1 MPLLGPAYGFKKD
14 NPVNRI
20 SRNILLV
27 SLLPLAIACGKNTT
41 PDPEPGPGPEPQ
53 SETTVTVTYQGTD
66 ENFSN
71 PERGFYVASEV
82 SQANGKGIS
91 EASIKAA
98 RTQGRTLFLLEFH
111 MGDYVASDISEEYLQ
126 TIRAK
131 FQSLRDGGVKC
142 ILRFC
147 YSNGYSE
154 ADKPWDATPEQVN
167 RHLEQLKSIIR
178 EYSDVIMV
186 VQAGFIG
193 SWGEWYYT
201 ENFTD
206 NASRKALVDALLEV
220 VPENRQ
226 IELRTPAYKMK
237 LYGYSLA
244 DTLKLAEAHQPTT
257 KARLG
262 GHNDCYLSSA
272 NDVGT
277 YSSPTD
283 RKYWGAESLFT
294 IMGGESCEL
303 TAYCHCEGTDKYNG
317 ALKDLAINH
326 FTYLNSG
333 YHKSVLKRW
342 QEEGCMDEIKIRLG
356 YRYVLDKAEFTKDA
370 AAGKAFDI
378 KLTLHNEGFAPAQ
391 NPRDAELVLCDA
403 SGKVLKTWAL
413 NSDPRYWMPA
423 EETVISQSVTLPD
436 GISGALTLYLNLPDP
451 CETLHT
457 NPLFSIRLANVGVWN
472 EETGYNKLYSFNI

>member
-1 MPLLGPAYGFKKD
+1 MKQL
-14 NPVNRI
+14 
-20 SRNILLV
+20 SRILLAII
-27 SLLPLAIACGKNTT
+27 LPLAIACGKNNTEPT
-41 PDPEPGPGPEPQ
+41 PEPGPGPEPEPQ
-53 SETTVTVTYQGTD
+53 PETGLVTVTYQGTD
-66 ENFSN
+66 ENFCN
-71 PERGFYVASEV
+71 PERGFYLANEV
-82 SQANGKGIS
+82 YSADGRGIS
-91 EASIKAA
+91 DASLKSA
-98 RTQGRTLFLLEFH
+98 RAQGRSLYLLEFH
-111 MGDYVASDISEEYLQ
+111 MGSYVASDIADDYLK
-126 TIRAK
+126 TIQAR
-131 FQSLRDGGVKC
+131 FQSLRTGGFKC

-147 YSNGYSE
+147 YSNGFAE
-154 ADKPWDATPEQVN
+154 EDKPWDATPEQVN
-167 RHLEQLKSIIR
+167 RHLEQLKPLIQ
-178 EYSDVIMV
+178 EYRDVIMV

-220 VPENRQ
+220 VPADRQ

-237 LYGYSLA
+237 LYGQTLA
-244 DTLKLAEAHQPTT
+244 DTLTRAEAHQPTA

-262 GHNDCYLSSA
+262 GHNDCYLSSS

-277 YSSPTD
+277 FNSPNE

-317 ALKDLAINH
+317 ALKDLAVYH
-326 FTYLNSG
+326 FTYLNNG

-342 QEEGCMDEIKIRLG
+342 KDEGCYDEISRRLG
-356 YRYVLDKAEFTKDA
+356 YRYVLDKGEFTKDA
-370 AAGKAFDI
+370 AAGKAFDV
-378 KLTLHNEGFAPAQ
+378 KLTLHNEGFSPAQ

-423 EETVISQSVTLPD
+423 EETVISQTITLPE
-436 GISGALTLYLNLPDP
+436 GISGAVSLYLNLPDP
-451 CETLHT
+451 YETLHD
-457 NPLFSIRLANVGVWN
+457 NPFFSIRLANEGVWK
-472 EETGYNKLYSFNI
+472 EETGYNLLYSFSL

>member
-1 MPLLGPAYGFKKD
+1 MNIF
-14 NPVNRI
+14 
-20 SRNILLV
+20 SRNFLLAA
-27 SLLPLAIACGKNTT
+27 LLPVAIACGKNTG
-41 PDPEPGPGPEPQ
+41 PDPEPGPGPDPE
-53 SETTVTVTYQGTD
+53 EGMVTVTYQGTD
-66 ENFSN
+66 ENFPN
-71 PERGFYVASEV
+71 PERGFYVASEI

-91 EASIKAA
+91 EASLRAA
-98 RTQGRTLFLLEFH
+98 RMQGRTLFLLEFH

-131 FQSLRDGGVKC
+131 FQSLRTGGAKC

-147 YSNGYSE
+147 YSNGSSV
-154 ADKPWDATPEQVN
+154 ADKPWDATPEQVHS
-167 RHLEQLKSIIR
+167 HLAQLKPLIR
-178 EYSDVIMV
+178 EFADVIMV

-201 ENFTD
+201 DNFKD
-206 NASRKALVDALLEV
+206 NASRKELVDALLEA

-237 LYGYSLA
+237 LYGYTLA
-244 DTLKLAEAHQPTT
+244 DTLKIEEAHQPTT

-262 GHNDCYLSSA
+262 GHNDCYVSSA

-277 YSSPTD
+277 YSGPTD
-283 RKYWGAESLFT
+283 RKYWAAETLFT

-303 TAYCHCEGTDKYNG
+303 TAYCNCVGTDKYNG

-333 YHKSVLKRW
+333 YHKDVLKRW
-342 QEEGCMDEIKIRLG
+342 QEQGCMDEIKRRLG
-356 YRYVLDKAEFTKDA
+356 YRCVLDKGAFTKEA
-370 AAGKAFDI
+370 AAGKAFEV
-378 KLTLHNEGFAPAQ
+378 KLTLHNEGFATVM

-403 SGKVLKTWAL
+403 TGKVVKTWPL

-423 EETVISQSVTLPD
+423 EETVIDQTITLPD
-436 GISGALTLYLNLPDP
+436 GISGTLTLYLNLPDP
-451 CETLHT
+451 CETLHD
-457 NPLFSIRLANVGVWN
+457 NPMFSIRLANEGVWN
-472 EETGYNKLYSFNI
+472 EETGYNKLYSFTL